1 MTKKCQIDISK
12 SVSVGNNVSHSN
24 RKTKRKFLPN
34 MQNYSLMSE
43 ILGCFVK
50 IRATPS
56 SIRTIEHNHGLD
68 DFLLNT
74 SNSKLASEAIKIKK
88 RIKRTL
94 VKKGNISKIPSE
106 ENKSPTD

>member
-1 MTKKCQIDISK
+1 MTRKCQIDVNK

-24 RKTKRKFLPN
+24 RKTKRKFMPN

-50 IRATPS
+50 FRATPS

-68 DFLLNT
+68 NFLLKT
-74 SNSKLASEAIKIKK
+74 PNSKLASEAIKVKRRIKK
-88 RIKRTL
+88 VL
-94 VKKGNISKIPSE
+94 VKKEKSSEIKAEDSSKE
-106 ENKSPTD
+106 